1 MNPQSPK
8 TFEEWE
14 RCLVRH
20 FLVVGSDG
28 DASDIR
34 SFEVTPTTLALACGA
49 GIDQERNIEESFRIF
64 MAGIS
69 NLPNRLNIGMQGAST
84 RELPNFFIYLVM
96 TLLID
101 SQLEGSGDGNE
112 FRGKLRK
119 WLNSEHGFQQ
129 LPGVNIMWGR
139 LGAGWTSESTK
150 VYLIADLFYRLFQKL
165 GATSAIR

>member
-112 FRGKLRK
+112 FRG
-119 WLNSEHGFQQ
+119 NCGSG
-129 LPGVNIMWGR
+129 
-139 LGAGWTSESTK
+139 
-150 VYLIADLFYRLFQKL
+150 
-165 GATSAIR
+165 